1 MYVVMLTDLA
11 LTLSIAMGPQ
21 QRAPAP
27 SDAAD
32 VVAAIEAALRRY
44 FANDSPDGPALAD
57 VLSLSKGHAD
67 ALQRVLRSKSFVPSP
82 GTVARHGV
90 IDAKYHFVDASSSEA
105 PKPSAP
111 VAPDGIAGL
120 PNFALL
126 YGTHASGLDSL
137 AVFVPDVQATG
148 VFERAMEME
157 KSTPG
162 RFVFLVPDEKQ
173 DNLWNPT
180 DHEHRRHVGPLRNLL
195 LELPIDPD
203 RVYFVGSGRGGHA
216 TWDVGL
222 TYAERFAGLFPCN
235 GGLLHEGG
243 YGASGGVFLENAK
256 CLAIFTVFN
265 TTVDH
270 GIEGCRYAARKLGE
284 WHFRIEAV
292 EEQQFRTMSVT
303 EAMAKLAPITRDP
316 HPREI
321 VKRFNHLDAGS
332 HYWLEALTRVPHEW
346 DPKAQITL
354 HEDPPKDPLKRREAI
369 WDQVRKECAF
379 MKGSILTGN
388 QIQVTTQGIGRLRI
402 WFDPDLID
410 YQKKVTVTINGKAR
424 PPLTLSMDAATML
437 RRVHATGDTS
447 RLYWASAEFGELEV
461 RK

>member
-1 MYVVMLTDLA
+1 MHVAMRIDLA
-11 LTLSIAMGPQ
+11 LTLSIAMIPQ
-21 QRAPAP
+21 QRASAP
-27 SDAAD
+27 SQAGD
-32 VVAAIEAALRRY
+32 VAAAIEAGLRRY
-44 FANDSPDGPALAD
+44 FANESADGPELAD
-57 VLSLSKGHAD
+57 VLAISKGHAD
-67 ALQRVLRSKSFVPSP
+67 VLQRVLRSKSFVPSP

-90 IDAKYHFVDASSSEA
+90 IDAKDRFVDAPAGTPPPSS
-105 PKPSAP
+105 PP
-111 VAPDGIAGL
+111 VAPDGIAAL
-120 PNFALL
+120 TNFALL
-126 YGTHASGLDSL
+126 YGTHVSGLDSL
-137 AVFVPDVQATG
+137 VVYVPDVQATG

-222 TYAERFAGLFPCN
+222 LYAERWAGLFPCN

-243 YGASGGVFLENAK
+243 YGCSGGVFLENAK
-256 CLAIFTVFN
+256 CLALFTVFN

-270 GIEGCRYAARKLGE
+270 GIEGCRYAARKFGE
-284 WHFRIEAV
+284 WHYRCEAV

-303 EAMAKLAPITRDP
+303 EAMGKLAPISRDS

-332 HYWLEALTRVPHEW
+332 HYWLEALSRVPHEW
-346 DPKAQITL
+346 DPKAQIVL
-354 HEDPPKDPLKRREAI
+354 HEDLPRDPLKKREAI
-369 WDQVRKECAF
+369 WDQVKKECAF
-379 MKGSILTGN
+379 MKGSIAAGN

-402 WFDPDLID
+402 WFDPELID
-410 YQKKVTVTINGKAR
+410 YQHKVSVTINGKAR
-424 PPLTLSMDAATML
+424 PPVTISMDSAAML
-437 RRVHATGDTS
+437 RHVHATGDTS
-447 RLYWASAEFGELEV
+447 RLYWANAEYGDLET